1 LIAWGIAA
9 ISMIAWHSRPKLFAI
24 IRRHF
29 LKVLNEHLND
39 PRELPVPPRIG

>member
-1 LIAWGIAA
+1 V
-9 ISMIAWHSRPKLFAI
+9 WHSRPKLFAI
-24 IRRHF
+24 ICRHF